1 MKTRI
6 LALLI
11 AFAVLGSLIAIALY
25 SNLAI
30 YISIIAIGLALA
42 LQKYVAS
49 YFGYFIIVF
58 SNMLH
63 EGDRIRIDSYKG
75 DVRHIGLFFLT
86 LDEVGEDEKLGGELT
101 GKILNIPNLIVLDK
115 PVLNFSKS
123 YVKKGQ
129 TLQCDY
135 IFDEI
140 RIPISSDSDIARAAI
155 LLEEIIDEEDGAYLD
170 LSREVFREN
179 YPAFL
184 HEAEIN
190 RRVLIHV
197 DEQRIWLKGK
207 FVVPYKLRN
216 QLRTKMYL
224 HFLKHVGQES
234 NIKLAGTTFS

>member
-1 MKTRI
+1 MKTRVI
-6 LALLI
+6 ALLI
-11 AFAVLGSLIAIALY
+11 AFAVLGSLIVVALY

-75 DVRHIGLFFLT
+75 DVRHIGVFFLT

-101 GKILNIPNLIVLDK
+101 GKILSIPNLIVLDK

-123 YVKKGQ
+123 YEKHGRN
-129 TLQCDY
+129 LQCDY

-140 RIPISSDSDIARAAI
+140 RIPVTSDSDIVHAAT
-155 LLEEIIDEEDGAYLD
+155 LLEEIINEEDGQYLA
-170 LSREVFREN
+170 LAKEVFREN

-184 HEAEIN
+184 HEAESN

-207 FVVPYKLRN
+207 FVAPYRLRN

-224 HFLKHVGQES
+224 HFLEHVGQES
-234 NIKLAGTTFS
+234 KIMLAGTQT

>member
-1 MKTRI
+1 MKSRI
-6 LALLI
+6 LAITTALI
-11 AFAVLGSLIAIALY
+11 AVAILAAVAVF

-75 DVRHIGLFFLT
+75 DVRHIGIFYLT

-101 GKILNIPNLIVLDK
+101 GKILHVPNLIVLDK
-115 PVLNFSKS
+115 PVLNFSKG
-123 YVKKGQ
+123 YERNCKM
-129 TLQCDY
+129 LQCDY

-140 RIPISSDSDIARAAI
+140 RIPVSSDSDITCAVW
-155 LLEEIIDEEDGAYLD
+155 LLEDVINSEDEPYQKE
-170 LSREVFREN
+170 SQEVFNEN

-184 HEAEIN
+184 KEAESN
-190 RRVLIHV
+190 RHVLIHV
-197 DEQRIWLKGK
+197 DENRIWLKGK
-207 FVVPYKLRN
+207 FVTPYRLRKRIAHKNVPA
-216 QLRTKMYL
+216 L
-224 HFLKHVGQES
+224 HRAYRER
-234 NIKLAGTTFS
+234 

>member
-6 LALLI
+6 VALLI
-11 AFAVLGSLIAIALY
+11 AFAVLGSLIAVALY

-58 SNMLH
+58 SDMLH
-63 EGDRIRIDSYKG
+63 EGDRIRIESYKG
-75 DVRHIGLFFLT
+75 DVRHIGVFFLT

-101 GKILNIPNLIVLDK
+101 GKILSIPNLIVLDK

-123 YVKKGQ
+123 YEKRGK

-140 RIPISSDSDIARAAI
+140 KIPISSDSDIARSAI
-155 LLEEIIDEEDGAYLD
+155 LLEEIINEEDSEYLVR
-170 LSREVFREN
+170 SKEIFREN

-184 HEAEIN
+184 HEAEN
-190 RRVLIHV
+190 NMKVLIHV

-207 FVVPYKLRN
+207 FVVPYTFKN
-216 QLRTKMYL
+216 ELRTKMYL
-224 HFLKHVGQES
+224 LFLERAAQES
-234 NIKLAGTTFS
+234 NIKLASTLPS

>member
-11 AFAVLGSLIAIALY
+11 AFIVIAILIAVALY

-30 YISIIAIGLALA
+30 YISIIAIGMALA

-49 YFGYFIIVF
+49 YFGYFVIVF

-63 EGDRIRIDSYKG
+63 VGDRIRIDSYKG
-75 DVRHIGLFFLT
+75 DVRHIGVFYIT

-101 GKILNIPNLIVLDK
+101 GKILHVPNLIVLDK
-115 PVLNFSKS
+115 PVLNFSKG
-123 YVKKGQ
+123 YEKNCKIM
-129 TLQCDY
+129 QCDY

-140 RIPISSDSDIARAAI
+140 RIPISSDSDIANAVL
-155 LLEEIIDEEDGAYLD
+155 LLEEIINSEDEEYLVQ
-170 LSREVFREN
+170 SKEVFREN

-184 HEAEIN
+184 HEAESN

-197 DEQRIWLKGK
+197 EEQRIWLKGK
-207 FVVPYKLRN
+207 FVTPYRQRN
-216 QLRTKMYL
+216 ELRTKMYL
-224 HFLKHVGQES
+224 RFIEHTGKDS
-234 NIKLAGTTFS
+234 NIRLA

>member
-1 MKTRI
+1 MKTRLLAFLTIIIAAAI
-6 LALLI
+6 LI
-11 AFAVLGSLIAIALY
+11 SVALY

-63 EGDRIRIDSYKG
+63 EGDRIRIGSYKG
-75 DVRHIGLFFLT
+75 DVRHIGIFYLT

-101 GKILNIPNLIVLDK
+101 GRVLRIPNLLVLDN
-115 PVLNFSKS
+115 PVLNFSKV
-123 YVKKGQ
+123 YEKNNK

-140 RIPISSDSDIARAAI
+140 RIPISSDSDIPRAAA
-155 LLEEIIDEEDGAYLD
+155 LLEEIIASEDEEYLKESKIAFAD
-170 LSREVFREN
+170 N

-184 HEAEIN
+184 KEAETN

-197 DEQRIWLKGK
+197 EEKRIWLKGK
-207 FVVPYKLRN
+207 YVTPYKIRN
-216 QLRTKMYL
+216 ELRTRMNMKFIE
-224 HFLKHVGQES
+224 HISKDPC
-234 NIKLAGTTFS
+234 IKLA

>member
-1 MKTRI
+1 MKTRV
-6 LALLI
+6 LAILI
-11 AFAVLGSLIAIALY
+11 AAIALGVFIAVALY

-75 DVRHIGLFFLT
+75 DVRHIGIFYLT

-101 GKILNIPNLIVLDK
+101 GKILHVPNLIVLDK
-115 PVLNFSKS
+115 PVLNFSKG
-123 YVKKGQ
+123 YLKNNRVFP
-129 TLQCDY
+129 CDY

-140 RIPISSDSDIARAAI
+140 RIPISSDSDIARAVW
-155 LLEEIIDEEDGAYLD
+155 LLEDIISTEDEEYLKQ
-170 LSREVFREN
+170 SQEVFKDN
-179 YPAFL
+179 YPTFL
-184 HEAEIN
+184 REAESN

-197 DEQRIWLKGK
+197 EGQRIWLKGK
-207 FVVPYKLRN
+207 FVTPYRQRN
-216 QLRTKMYL
+216 ELRTKMYMS
-224 HFLKHVGQES
+224 FIENIRKDTS
-234 NIKLAGTTFS
+234 IKLA

>member
-11 AFAVLGSLIAIALY
+11 AFAVLGSLITVALY

-63 EGDRIRIDSYKG
+63 VGDRIRIDSYKG
-75 DVRHIGLFFLT
+75 DVRHIGVFFLT

-101 GKILNIPNLIVLDK
+101 GKILNIPNLLVLDK

-123 YVKKGQ
+123 YEKKGR

-140 RIPISSDSDIARAAI
+140 KIPISSDSDIARAAL
-155 LLEEIIDEEDGAYLD
+155 LLEEVINEDDRQYLA
-170 LSREVFREN
+170 LSKEVFREH

-184 HEAEIN
+184 HEAESN

-197 DEQRIWLKGK
+197 EEQRIWLKGK
-207 FVVPYKLRN
+207 FVVPYRLRN
-216 QLRTKMYL
+216 ELRTRMYL
-224 HFLKHVGQES
+224 HFLEYAGKEA
-234 NIKLAGTTFS
+234 NIKLA

>member
-1 MKTRI
+1 MKSRI
-6 LALLI
+6 LAISTALLAIGLMVAI
-11 AFAVLGSLIAIALY
+11 AFF

-75 DVRHIGLFFLT
+75 DVRHIGVFYLT

-101 GKILNIPNLIVLDK
+101 GKILHVPNLIVLDK
-115 PVLNFSKS
+115 PVLNFSKG
-123 YVKKGQ
+123 YEKECKI
-129 TLQCDY
+129 LQCDY

-140 RIPISSDSDIARAAI
+140 RIPIASNSDVALAVNI
-155 LLEEIIDEEDGAYLD
+155 LEEVIDAEDQEYLKE
-170 LSREVFREN
+170 SKEAFVKN
-179 YPAFL
+179 YPTFL
-184 HEAEIN
+184 REAETN

-197 DEQRIWLKGK
+197 EENRIWLKGK
-207 FVVPYKLRN
+207 FVVPYRVRN
-216 QLRTKMYL
+216 ELRTKMYL
-224 HFLKHVGQES
+224 KFIERINQEA
-234 NIKLAGTTFS
+234 NIKLA

>member
-1 MKTRI
+1 MRTRI
-6 LALLI
+6 LAILI
-11 AFAVLGSLIAIALY
+11 AFIVLGILIAVALY

-30 YISIIAIGLALA
+30 YISIIAIGMALA

-49 YFGYFIIVF
+49 YFGYFIIIF
-58 SNMLH
+58 SDLLR

-75 DVRHIGLFFLT
+75 DVRHIGVFFLT

-115 PVLNFSKS
+115 PVLNFSKN
-123 YVKKGQ
+123 YRKKGQ
-129 TLQCDY
+129 MLQCDY

-140 RIPISSDSDIARAAI
+140 KIPISSDSDIARAAI
-155 LLEEIIDEEDGAYLD
+155 LLEDIINEEDSSYLEESKD
-170 LSREVFREN
+170 VFREN

-184 HEAEIN
+184 HEAESD

-207 FVVPYKLRN
+207 FVVPYRFRN
-216 QLRTKMYL
+216 ELRTRIYL

-234 NIKLAGTTFS
+234 NIKLA

>member
-6 LALLI
+6 VALLI
-11 AFAVLGSLIAIALY
+11 AFAVLGVLIAVALY

-30 YISIIAIGLALA
+30 YISIIAIGMALA

-63 EGDRIRIDSYKG
+63 VGDRIRIDSYKG
-75 DVRHIGLFFLT
+75 DVRHIGVFFLT

-115 PVLNFSKS
+115 PVLNFSKI
-123 YVKKGQ
+123 YEKKGR
-129 TLQCDY
+129 TSQCDY

-140 RIPISSDSDIARAAI
+140 KIPISSDSDIARAAL
-155 LLEEIIDEEDGAYLD
+155 LLEEIINEEDGEYLA
-170 LSREVFREN
+170 LSKEVFREN

-184 HEAEIN
+184 HEAESN
-190 RRVLIHV
+190 MRVLIHV

-207 FVVPYKLRN
+207 FVVPYKFRN
-216 QLRTKMYL
+216 ELRTKMYL
-224 HFLKHVGQES
+224 HFLEHVGKES
-234 NIKLAGTTFS
+234 NIKLA